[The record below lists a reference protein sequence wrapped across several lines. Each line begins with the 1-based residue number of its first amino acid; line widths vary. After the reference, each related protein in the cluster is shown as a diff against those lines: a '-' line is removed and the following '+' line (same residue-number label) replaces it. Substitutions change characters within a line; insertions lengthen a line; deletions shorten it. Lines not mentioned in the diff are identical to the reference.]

1 MALKDKD
8 IIKSIK
14 EGKNTQILEH
24 LYEKI
29 LPKIS
34 KYICKN
40 SGTEDDAFD
49 IFQDGVIIFYKYL
62 ITGRYREEFEISGFL
77 YTVCKNLWIN
87 KVKHDKM
94 VIRIEQNQDTP
105 DDYDNILDFII
116 TKEREEEVRRLLL
129 KLGETCRLLLEYV
142 FFYQLSTKEI
152 CEKMGF
158 SSADTLKTKKY
169 KCKKRLLAI
178 INNSRN

>member
-8 IIKSIK
+8 IIESIK
-14 EGKNTQILEH
+14 EGKNTQILED
-24 LYEKI
+24 LYEKV

-40 SGTEDDAFD
+40 SGNKDDAFD
-49 IFQDGVIIFYKYL
+49 IFQDGVIIFYKYI
-62 ITGRYREEFEISGFL
+62 ITGRFREEFEISGFL

-94 VIRIEQNQDTP
+94 LIRIEEKHESTDN
-105 DDYDNILDFII
+105 YENILDFII
-116 TKEREEEVRRLLL
+116 TKEREEEVRRLLM
-129 KLGETCRLLLEYV
+129 KLGEKCRKLLQYV

-169 KCKKRLLAI
+169 KCKKQLLEI

>member
-1 MALKDKD
+1 MAIKDKD

-14 EGKNTQILEH
+14 EGRNTQILEH
-24 LYEKI
+24 LYKKVF
-29 LPKIS
+29 PGIS
-34 KYICKN
+34 KYIRKN

-49 IFQDGVIIFYKYL
+49 IFQDGVLIFYKYL

-77 YTVCKNLWIN
+77 YTVCKNLWLN

-94 VIRIEQNQDTP
+94 LIRIVETYETP
-105 DDYDNILDFII
+105 DNYENILDLII
-116 TKEREEEVRRLLL
+116 SREREEEVRRLLL
-129 KLGETCRLLLEYV
+129 KLGEKCRKLLEYV

-158 SSADTLKTKKY
+158 SGADTLKTKKY
-169 KCKKRLLAI
+169 KCKKRLLEI

>member
-14 EGKNTQILEH
+14 EGRNTQILEH
-24 LYEKI
+24 LYKKV

-40 SGTEDDAFD
+40 AGTEDDAFD
-49 IFQDGVIIFYKYL
+49 IFQDGVIIFYKYI

-87 KVKHDKM
+87 KVKHNKM
-94 VIRIEQNQDTP
+94 VIRIEQNHENA
-105 DDYDNILDFII
+105 DDYENILDLII
-116 TKEREEEVRRLLL
+116 TREREEEVRQLLL
-129 KLGETCRLLLEYV
+129 KLGEACRKLLEYV

-152 CEKMGF
+152 CEKMGY

-169 KCKKRLLAI
+169 KCKKRLLEI

>member
-1 MALKDKD
+1 M
-8 IIKSIK
+8 IESIK
-14 EGKNTQILEH
+14 DGKNTQILQH
-24 LYEKI
+24 LYKNV

-34 KYICKN
+34 KYICTN

-49 IFQDGVIIFYKYL
+49 IFQDGVMIFYKYI

-87 KVKHDKM
+87 KVKHNKLL
-94 VIRIEQNQDTP
+94 IRMEEKYECPDT
-105 DDYDNILDFII
+105 YENILDFII
-116 TKEREEEVRRLLL
+116 TKEREEEVSRLLS
-129 KLGETCRLLLEYV
+129 KLGERCRELLQYV
-142 FFYQLSTKEI
+142 FYYQLSTKEI

-158 SSADTLKTKKY
+158 SNENTLKTKKY
-169 KCKKRLLAI
+169 KCKQRLLEI

>member
-24 LYEKI
+24 LYEKV
-29 LPKIS
+29 LPRIS
-34 KYICKN
+34 RYICKN
-40 SGTEDDAFD
+40 SGNKDDAFD

-62 ITGRYREEFEISGFL
+62 ITGRYKEEFEIAGFL

-87 KVKHDKM
+87 KVKHEKM
-94 VIRIEQNQDTP
+94 LIRIEETHESP
-105 DDYDNILDFII
+105 DEYENILDFII
-116 TKEREEEVRRLLL
+116 TKEREEEVRRLLF
-129 KLGETCRLLLEYV
+129 KLGEKCRELLQYV
-142 FFYQLSTKEI
+142 FFYQLSTREI
-152 CEKMGF
+152 CEKMGY

-169 KCKKRLLAI
+169 KCKKRLLEI

>member
-8 IIKSIK
+8 IIDSLK
-14 EGKNTQILEH
+14 EGKNTKILEH
-24 LYEKI
+24 LYEKV

-34 KYICKN
+34 KYIRKN

-62 ITGRYREEFEISGFL
+62 ITGRYREEFEIAGFL

-94 VIRIEQNQDTP
+94 LIRIEENHDGP
-105 DDYDNILDFII
+105 DNCENILDFII
-116 TKEREEEVRRLLL
+116 TKEREEEVRRLLM
-129 KLGETCRLLLEYV
+129 KLGERCRKLLQYV
-142 FFYQLSTKEI
+142 FFNQLSTKEI
-152 CEKMGF
+152 CDKMGF
-158 SSADTLKTKKY
+158 ANVNTLKTKKY
-169 KCKKRLLAI
+169 KCKKRLLEI

>member
-14 EGKNTQILEH
+14 EGRNTQILEH
-24 LYEKI
+24 LYKNV
-29 LPKIS
+29 LPRIS
-34 KYICKN
+34 KYIRKN

-94 VIRIEQNQDTP
+94 LIRIEQNQETP

-116 TKEREEEVRRLLL
+116 TKEREEEVRRLLSQGVDPFAVIEEGRTRTRPL
-129 KLGETCRLLLEYV
+129 PPPRT
-142 FFYQLSTKEI
+142 
-152 CEKMGF
+152 
-158 SSADTLKTKKY
+158 
-169 KCKKRLLAI
+169 
-178 INNSRN
+178 

>member
-8 IIKSIK
+8 IIKSLK
-14 EGKNTQILEH
+14 EGRNTQILEH
-24 LYEKI
+24 LYEKV
-29 LPKIS
+29 LPKIRR
-34 KYICKN
+34 YICKN

-62 ITGRYREEFEISGFL
+62 ITGRYREEFEIAGFL

-94 VIRIEQNQDTP
+94 LIRIEDNHESPDNQE
-105 DDYDNILDFII
+105 NILDFII
-116 TKEREEEVRRLLL
+116 SKEREEQVRRLLM
-129 KLGETCRLLLEYV
+129 KLGEKCRKLLQYV
-142 FFYQLSTKEI
+142 FFYQLSTQEI
-152 CEKMGF
+152 CEKMGY
-158 SSADTLKTKKY
+158 SNVNTLKTKKY
-169 KCKKRLLAI
+169 KCKKRLLEI